1 MQRGWVFLHVLG
13 AFGFVGS
20 HGVAA
25 SVTFALRRERQP
37 ARIRSLLALSRAAR
51 PWMYMFLLL
60 LVGFGIVAAS
70 DGGWWSATWL
80 WVAIGLFVVLVLAA
94 FPLAIPYFRRVRLA
108 VAEDDTTPAADL
120 DALLRSPR
128 PIVIAVVETAGL
140 VAIIWL
146 MVAKPVW

>member
-13 AFGFVGS
+13 AFGFVGA

-25 SVTFALRRERQP
+25 SVTFALRRERDP
-37 ARIRSLLALSRAAR
+37 ARVRSLLALSRATR
-51 PWMYMFLLL
+51 PWMYLALAIL
-60 LVGFGIVAAS
+60 IVFGIVAAS

-94 FPLAIPYFRRVRLA
+94 FPLAIPYFRRVRSA
-108 VAEDDTTPAADL
+108 VAEDAATSPADL

-128 PIVIAVVETAGL
+128 PIVIAAVETAGL